1 MTAPKI
7 SKENIAFVAS
17 LTALCFSNSIW
28 SIQNKLIQ
36 SLCFALTVIFA
47 TIVFVRIHEKKGKR
61 KHS

>member
-1 MTAPKI
+1 MSAPKI

-36 SLCFALTVIFA
+36 SLCCSLTAIFA
-47 TIVFVRIHEKKGKR
+47 IIVIVKIHKEKTEKNI
-61 KHS
+61 